1 MDVELL
7 LGIFPQVLLDGITLG
22 FMYALIALGYTMVY
36 GVLEFINF
44 AHSEI
49 FIFGAFVG
57 VELLLTFK
65 TAGWLDVLPWVVVL
79 VVVLLAG
86 MAASGLLA
94 VLVERTAYR
103 PLRHAPRL
111 IPLISAIGVSFFPQ
125 DTIRLA
131 ESLWRNAFNLVYPSM
146 DALNHRFELTQTID
160 VSMKSLVVIVA
171 ALLMLWGLHS
181 LVNRTKVGKAIRAV
195 AEDQAAA
202 SLMGINV
209 NRMISLTFLIGG
221 AMGGGAGVLFGMQ
234 YSLINPYTGFI
245 PGLKAFTAAV
255 LGGIGNIP
263 GAMLGRLLLGILQ
276 AFGASYLSLL
286 TGGALRAEY
295 RDIRGRGPR
304 RHHRGGA
311 RRAPGPRL
319 CRLLRGRRLFLGHL
333 RVAPG
338 QSDLRRK
345 RLPAV
350 AVVVLRLPPG
360 RRRRGRRSRH
370 SPGPARAEAP
380 RRLPGPRDPRLRR
393 RHPRARQ
400 QSRQAHQ
407 PDQRS
412 QGHHAHRTTAHLL
425 RPAPAG
431 RRDRPELQR
440 DLPAL
445 SLRPRAADRRR
456 HRARQPAAGGLAHR
470 PGLGGDP
477 RGPDGRAGHGRAAR
491 AHEAPGLRLR
501 RLLRGGGRRAL
512 LGQADLHQPGVL
524 HLHGVHR
531 RARHDHPGRHGLHP
545 RRDPRRRR
553 RHHSEPPGPQG
564 LFPLA
569 QRAPQRGHHDPR
581 LQPRQPAHPA
591 RAGQVRAHDLRPHP
605 RAHDDLPAAGHPARA
620 APHARAP
627 GAGGALR

>member
-65 TAGWLDVLPWVVVL
+65 AAGWLDLLPWVVVL

-111 IPLISAIGVSFFPQ
+111 IPLISAIGVSFFLQ
-125 DTIRLA
+125 DTFRLA
-131 ESLWRNAFNLVYPSM
+131 ESLWRNAFNLVYPPM

-263 GAMLGRLLLGILQ
+263 GAMLGGLLLGILE

-286 TGGALRAEY
+286 TGGAFGAEY
-295 RDIRGRGPR
+295 KDIL
-304 RHHRGGA
+304 A
-311 RRAPGPRL
+311 FSIL
-319 CRLLRGRRLFLGHL
+319 ILILIF
-333 RVAPG
+333 
-338 QSDLRRK
+338 
-345 RLPAV
+345 
-350 AVVVLRLPPG
+350 
-360 RRRRGRRSRH
+360 
-370 SPGPARAEAP
+370 
-380 RRLPGPRDPRLRR
+380 
-393 RHPRARQ
+393 
-400 QSRQAHQ
+400 
-407 PDQRS
+407 
-412 QGHHAHRTTAHLL
+412 
-425 RPAPAG
+425 RPKG
-431 RRDRPELQR
+431 
-440 DLPAL
+440 
-445 SLRPRAADRRR
+445 
-456 HRARQPAAGGLAHR
+456 
-470 PGLGGDP
+470 
-477 RGPDGRAGHGRAAR
+477 
-491 AHEAPGLRLR
+491 
-501 RLLRGGGRRAL
+501 L
-512 LGQADLHQPGVL
+512 LGEIV
-524 HLHGVHR
+524 R
-531 RARHDHPGRHGLHP
+531 ERA
-545 RRDPRRRR
+545 
-553 RHHSEPPGPQG
+553 
-564 LFPLA
+564 
-569 QRAPQRGHHDPR
+569 
-581 LQPRQPAHPA
+581 
-591 RAGQVRAHDLRPHP
+591 
-605 RAHDDLPAAGHPARA
+605 
-620 APHARAP
+620 
-627 GAGGALR
+627 